1 MFMLFANKIKA
12 LREKQQLLQHQ
23 MATGLEID
31 TPMLSKTERGYPDI
45 VVHLPFARW
54 FGFGLNTKSNLRR

>member
-1 MFMLFANKIKA
+1 MFMLFANKIKG

-31 TPMLSKTERGYPDI
+31 TPMLSKTERGDRLAKLTRI
-45 VVHLPFARW
+45 VALAQVLST
-54 FGFGLNTKSNLRR
+54 GKT